1 MLGEVYILWKLVMHD
16 TENFLL
22 IWVLTEANVE
32 ENLLDL
38 TNISV
43 RNDWVSGDR
52 DSGVQGFDNYF
63 LFDIALALL

>member
-1 MLGEVYILWKLVMHD
+1 MHG

-52 DSGVQGFDNYF
+52 DSDVQGFDNYF
-63 LFDIALALL
+63 LFDIALAWL